1 LGTQK
6 DYYIVEGSKDAPEE
20 ENPDPNAE
28 KRGDGVN
35 TNVYWVSNSV
45 VDEWV
50 ELPDLKPK
58 DLSDSRKIK
67 MLFTGDLERDIITN
81 PFFKAKEKNYLR
93 AQIARIS
100 HATTLTPKGLYRSTE
115 DNRIFMITIF
125 SKGIRTMAK

>member
-1 LGTQK
+1 
-6 DYYIVEGSKDAPEE
+6 
-20 ENPDPNAE
+20 
-28 KRGDGVN
+28 
-35 TNVYWVSNSV
+35 
-45 VDEWV
+45 
-50 ELPDLKPK
+50 
-58 DLSDSRKIK
+58 